1 MNKLRHRRM
10 PVALAA
16 LVVLFVLALPPARRL
31 LESGMTQH
39 MLVQFPLLAGCGFLV
54 AGALP
59 PSTYGRVV
67 RWNAHGI
74 AGLLANA
81 LVLGVLMIPR
91 TLDLALVD
99 PRVELAKWLALL
111 VCGAALRLSWRSAG
125 TLVQGFFLG
134 NVLPMTVV
142 AGQLY
147 QDSPIRLCNAYL
159 LDDQTLLGQ
168 WLVWVGVTVG
178 CVWLGRQMV
187 VATRAAG

>member
-1 MNKLRHRRM
+1 MA
-10 PVALAA
+10 VAA
-16 LVVLFVLALPPARRL
+16 LVVLCVLALPPARRL
-31 LESGMTQH
+31 LESGMTLH
-39 MLVQFPLLAGCGFLV
+39 MLVQYPLLAGCGFLM
-54 AGALP
+54 AGAMP
-59 PSTYGRVV
+59 PGARC
-67 RWNAHGI
+67 RIAGWNAHGI
-74 AGLLANA
+74 GGLLAAA

-99 PRVELAKWLALL
+99 ARVELAKWLALL
-111 VCGAALRLSWRSAG
+111 VCGAFLRLSWRPAG

-159 LDDQTLLGQ
+159 LGDQALLGQ
-168 WLVWVGVTVG
+168 LLVWLGVTVAFA
-178 CVWLGRQMV
+178 WLGRQMI